1 MGIVLLFWTVSSH
14 SKLNFLFYMTTFGE
28 DLLYSNNNHTLF
40 CFTLFHYSW
49 FLLFE
54 PWSPFLFPSLL
65 PLAATLV
72 WDRYIPIRNINFFF
86 CLCLYFTEINLLVLR
101 FPPSPIFTQR
111 WFTIHLGCICTS
123 NSLLLNASHYSTV
136 CICPTFYCLVVM
148 GWTPWLPPTPLFRKQ
163 NRSVCSMD

>member
-72 WDRYIPIRNINFFF
+72 WDRYIPIRNINIFF

-101 FPPSPIFTQR
+101 FPLPHFHSAVIHNPSGLYLHIKFTASKC
-111 WFTIHLGCICTS
+111 FTLLHCVHLSHFLLSSCHGLNSVVTS
-123 NSLLLNASHYSTV
+123 NS
-136 CICPTFYCLVVM
+136 
-148 GWTPWLPPTPLFRKQ
+148 PL
-163 NRSVCSMD
+163 